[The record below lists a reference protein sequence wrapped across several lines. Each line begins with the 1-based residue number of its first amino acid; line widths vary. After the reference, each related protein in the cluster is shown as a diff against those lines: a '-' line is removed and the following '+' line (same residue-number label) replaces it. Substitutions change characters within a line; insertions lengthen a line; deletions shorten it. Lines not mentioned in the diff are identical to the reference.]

1 MAESSNTTSSQNQTS
16 ASSKLPDKSLELESH
31 QRAYIQSTPH
41 ILHTHHGSKP
51 SRRWLA
57 CSMGTICSTHYSFE
71 EFKRIFHVQSEISC
85 ELNIKMK
92 TWNTGLH
99 IIELSLRDK
108 MQQHSIYMYYWLRVF
123 FRFSIFHPAL
133 SGKKI
138 LTFGTLHRSAFT
150 GFLRQSQWICFLPF
164 T

>member
-1 MAESSNTTSSQNQTS
+1 MEEKAWPLVSVLCQERRHKDFGARFRVFRHWTASTFELKDLPSSQRHYMAESSNTTSSQNQTS

-31 QRAYIQSTPH
+31 QHAYIQSTPH

-108 MQQHSIYMYYWLRVF
+108 M
-123 FRFSIFHPAL
+123 
-133 SGKKI
+133 
-138 LTFGTLHRSAFT
+138 
-150 GFLRQSQWICFLPF
+150 
-164 T
+164 